1 MMSMAATTLE
11 TPLSLSRQVW
21 GSPGVRCA
29 ELALVAKGARKATGR
44 RRALGVRRSAKVFA
58 LSSISC
64 ALWSLRSRRRST
76 CRTAACAVET
86 EVQADFVSC
95 CSMAPRWEDAVEEV
109 AAEAGTGFEAAY
121 VFVSE
126 LYVDQAQGMAPV
138 LEAVQQRLDVEHV
151 VGGACA
157 GAIGQTTG
165 EMASEYAGGH
175 RQPCEVE
182 AGFVLSV
189 AVVRSAGAV
198 PFFLG
203 ANAEGDLALLN
214 RMAASG
220 EVRSMILLAD
230 PFGPIPDIMQSLDES
245 FPKVPKAGGITAA
258 LQVGSDGRS
267 SFMPSMAIC
276 SKGNKARLLSKGV
289 CGLLLTEM
297 DVHTV
302 VCQGCLGVGP
312 AVRISN
318 VSPSGDVCIGIGG
331 RPAKEALLL
340 IFSAVNEELRAKMQ
354 TNLVVGLGRQGESET
369 SVDDGDWLIR
379 GIAEVT
385 PNGSFRLGPG
395 IAEGQPLRFHVRD
408 KDSAESDLKLMLK
421 RYRLER
427 TFSGSK
433 EPIGSLLFTCN
444 GRGKGLYGRQH
455 VDARALEEALGEEL
469 GRRVSGFFCNGEI
482 GSPGLVL
489 PAAELDERA
498 EVRKTALHGFTAV
511 FAMLVPSSSK
521 S

>member
-1 MMSMAATTLE
+1 
-11 TPLSLSRQVW
+11 
-21 GSPGVRCA
+21 
-29 ELALVAKGARKATGR
+29 
-44 RRALGVRRSAKVFA
+44 
-58 LSSISC
+58 
-64 ALWSLRSRRRST
+64 
-76 CRTAACAVET
+76 
-86 EVQADFVSC
+86 VQADFISC

-109 AAEAGTGFEAAY
+109 AAEAGAGFEAAF

-138 LEAVQQRLDVEHV
+138 LEAIQERLDVEHV
-151 VGGACA
+151 VGGACP

-165 EMASEYAGGH
+165 KMASEYVGAA

-203 ANAEGDLALLN
+203 ANAEGDLALIN
-214 RMAASG
+214 RMAEGG

-230 PFGPIPDIMQSLDES
+230 PFGPVEDIMQSLDES
-245 FPKVPKAGGITAA
+245 FPKVPKAGGITTV
-258 LQVGSDGRS
+258 LRVGTQERS

-276 SKGNKARLLSKGV
+276 SKGNKARLLSQGV
-289 CGLLLTEM
+289 CGLLLTQM

-312 AVRISN
+312 AVRITN
-318 VSPSGDVCIGIGG
+318 VSGPVCVGIGG
-331 RPAKEALLL
+331 RPAKEALML
-340 IFSAVNEELRAKMQ
+340 IFGAVDEDLRAKMQ

-385 PNGSFRLGPG
+385 PNGSFVLGPG

-408 KDSAESDLKLMLK
+408 KESAEGDLTLMLK

-427 TFSGSK
+427 TFSGGK

-444 GRGKGLYGRQH
+444 GRGQGLYGRQH
-455 VDARALEEALGEEL
+455 VDARALQEALGEEL
-469 GRRVSGFFCNGEI
+469 GQRVGGFFCNGEI
-482 GSPGLVL
+482 GAPGLVL
-489 PAAELDERA
+489 QAADLNERT

-511 FAMLVPSSSK
+511 FAMLVPAQS
-521 S
+521 